1 MNADSME
8 VQQDGL
14 LLELLQHW
22 LLYLWL
28 LWHLAQ
34 HYFPVALEQAECN
47 QRLQINPR
55 RVVLDITLQQVG
67 GMNLWKA
74 RKKKLLLAP
83 VQALSKSGLRY
94 HFWQGDKYSR
104 HTYSWRTGSE

>member
-34 HYFPVALEQAECN
+34 HYFPVALEQEECN

-67 GMNLWKA
+67 MNLWKV
-74 RKKKLLLAP
+74 RKKLLLAP
-83 VQALSKSGLRY
+83 VQALSKS
-94 HFWQGDKYSR
+94 
-104 HTYSWRTGSE
+104 RTPISLLAERQVLK